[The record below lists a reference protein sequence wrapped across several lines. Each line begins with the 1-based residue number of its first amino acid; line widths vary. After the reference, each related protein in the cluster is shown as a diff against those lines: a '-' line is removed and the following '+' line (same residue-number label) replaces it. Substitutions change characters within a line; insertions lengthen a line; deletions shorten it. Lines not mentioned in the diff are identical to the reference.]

1 MGRESRGYY
10 YEQATFD
17 GRWIPVWAAEAP
29 NIKKGRLVRADATG
43 PLVRGLKPVPE
54 GLENLTLFQLQA
66 VLSPDGGLRAT
77 GPKTPAAGG

>member
-10 YEQATFD
+10 YEHATFD
-17 GRWIPVWAAEAP
+17 GRWTPVWAAEAP
-29 NIKKGRLVRADATG
+29 KIKKGRLVRVDTTG

-66 VLSPDGGLRAT
+66 VLSPDGAFRAT
-77 GPKTPAAGG
+77 VPKAPEAGE